1 MQSVCFQHAKAHII
15 RTCIV
20 YSAISFFPTCKRT
33 HTTHPHNFIG
43 WELRTA
49 IGRETPTWLTH
60 QSRQTIP
67 QPFFAWKYIQIK
79 TLQGRLAQNF
89 SFCET
94 SKSLRFG
101 CSCSKD
107 HLYFPKI
114 SILFSQIWKSQQVH
128 FNDDMLDEDNLASRF
143 KWKTVHP
150 DANFLFYSPMSQ
162 MRVFGSIKLSA
173 N

>member
-67 QPFFAWKYIQIK
+67 QPFFAWKYIKIK

-94 SKSLRFG
+94 SKSLRF
-101 CSCSKD
+101 CCCCSKD

-114 SILFSQIWKSQQVH
+114 SILFSQIYENHSRYTLTMICWMRT
-128 FNDDMLDEDNLASRF
+128 MLLQGSNE
-143 KWKTVHP
+143 K
-150 DANFLFYSPMSQ
+150 LFIR
-162 MRVFGSIKLSA
+162 MRTFSSTAPCRRWGCSGV
-173 N
+173 